1 MKLKFFI
8 RPSTKKETPREVQ
21 IYVRL
26 RDDVVDLWQKTNVM
40 VSPDLWDAKRED
52 LKERVV
58 MPKGEREKFSDQIHD
73 LRKYIRQC
81 YDKDVAKTILSCMK
95 KLQALSLLSRKEAEI
110 H

>member
-1 MKLKFFI
+1 M
-8 RPSTKKETPREVQ
+8 
-21 IYVRL
+21 RL
-26 RDDVVDLWQKTNVM
+26 RDDSVDILQKTFLM
-40 VSPDLWDAKRED
+40 VAPERWDPKTEN
-52 LKERVV
+52 LKTKVV
-58 MPKGEREKFSDQIHD
+58 MPLAEREKFSDQIHD